1 MNFCSVL
8 VTSSKRQDTTKP
20 TQKQINA
27 VSTSICYLRDG
38 RVPIKGGIVKLLT
51 ESNK

>member
-1 MNFCSVL
+1 MNFCSFL
-8 VTSSKRQDTTKP
+8 LTSSKRQDTTKP

-38 RVPIKGGIVKLLT
+38 RVPIDGRAFGVMMKL
-51 ESNK
+51 SR